1 MANEPNEQTVYDE
14 IGGREAINAVV
25 SDFYDRVLDD
35 EQLVE
40 FFEGFDM
47 AELHAHQIQFI
58 SSVAGGPVSYTGREM
73 RDAHAPLDI
82 EKEDFDAVATH
93 LVIALRENGVRD
105 ENIEAILTE
114 VAALEDPILG
124 R

>member
-73 RDAHAPLDI
+73 REAHAPLDI